1 VVFVYSDAKGSD
13 LYRALGVI
21 RLIFHSLG
29 LMLMAWAEACAIFTF
44 CMNKLVRDN
53 RCVRPAITDVDIYLD
68 KFQ

>member
-13 LYRALGVI
+13 LYQALGVI
-21 RLIFHSLG
+21 RSIFHSLG
-29 LMLMAWAEACAIFTF
+29 LMLMAWAEACAISTF
-44 CMNKLVRDN
+44 CMNILVRDK